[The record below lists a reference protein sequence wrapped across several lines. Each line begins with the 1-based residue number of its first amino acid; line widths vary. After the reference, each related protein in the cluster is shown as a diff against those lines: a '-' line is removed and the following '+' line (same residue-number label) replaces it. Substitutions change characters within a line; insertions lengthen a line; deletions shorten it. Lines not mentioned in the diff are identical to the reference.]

1 MGVSVGDGSV
11 NLERLNALVMGTSG
25 FAGPQ
30 ILHQHRHATE
40 GAVGERV
47 DRCDRLVEVAM
58 DNRVDVTID
67 GLHASDAR
75 LERLRRGQLTGTD
88 GLGKTNGI
96 DAGEF
101 GIHTAKSRQ
110 GRAVGP
116 NTLHIMSEAL
126 EEGLEVQLDFDK
138 VGKIGRAGHQVVPV
152 VLQDADSGDVLFIG
166 YANEEAYRETLAR
179 GSAVL
184 YSTSREQIW
193 HKGATSGDVLD
204 LVEVAVNCEQNSLI
218 YKVRKAGTGVCH
230 TKDEAGQTR
239 QTCYYRAV
247 EDAETLRF
255 T

>member
-1 MGVSVGDGSV
+1 
-11 NLERLNALVMGTSG
+11 
-25 FAGPQ
+25 
-30 ILHQHRHATE
+30 
-40 GAVGERV
+40 
-47 DRCDRLVEVAM
+47 
-58 DNRVDVTID
+58 
-67 GLHASDAR
+67 
-75 LERLRRGQLTGTD
+75 
-88 GLGKTNGI
+88 
-96 DAGEF
+96 
-101 GIHTAKSRQ
+101 
-110 GRAVGP
+110 
-116 NTLHIMSEAL
+116 MSEAL

-138 VGKIGRAGHQVVPV
+138 IGKIGRAGHQVVPV

-166 YANEEAYRETLAR
+166 YANEEAYLETLAR

-230 TKDEAGQTR
+230 TKDETGQTR

-247 EDAETLRF
+247 EDAERLRF